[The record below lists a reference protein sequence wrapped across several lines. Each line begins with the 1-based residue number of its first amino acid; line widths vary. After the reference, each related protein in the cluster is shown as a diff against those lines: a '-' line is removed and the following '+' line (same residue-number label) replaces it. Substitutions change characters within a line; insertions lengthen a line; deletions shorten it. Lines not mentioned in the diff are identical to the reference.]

1 MEHCAKMA
9 KVIGAWHGLVLLTY
23 FAERVQS

>member
-9 KVIGAWHGLVLLTY
+9 KVIGACHGLVLLTY
-23 FAERVQS
+23 CAERVQS

>member
-9 KVIGAWHGLVLLTY
+9 KVINENTTLTHAMLLFPSCTP
-23 FAERVQS
+23 